1 MLYDN
6 VRRMCE
12 QKGISVSMLEKK
24 MEFSN
29 GSISKWNDNEPGIR
43 KVQKVADYFGVA
55 IEDLLEQEVREVEIR
70 KLEIDFNKGIL
81 KINGKDYT
89 DRKVVV
95 SLPGEDGW
103 PLAILYQPGNLPYLR
118 GEHDRLTVSYEHSN
132 SMPE

>member
-55 IEDLLEQEVREVEIR
+55 IEDLLE
-70 KLEIDFNKGIL
+70 
-81 KINGKDYT
+81 
-89 DRKVVV
+89 
-95 SLPGEDGW
+95 
-103 PLAILYQPGNLPYLR
+103 
-118 GEHDRLTVSYEHSN
+118 
-132 SMPE
+132 